1 MIFKIIFTWWNKQT
15 LGTYLKTLFFGIY
28 VGKDEFGNRY
38 YKSKKDER
46 WVIYSSDIEA
56 TKITSEWYL
65 WMHHTT
71 NILPNEKDKKHLWQ
85 KKHSQNKTGT
95 KESYKPIKIKKDQNI
110 KKYETWK

>member
-56 TKITSEWYL
+56 TKITSDWYL

-85 KKHSQNKTGT
+85 KNIQKIRLEQKKATNQLKLRR
-95 KESYKPIKIKKDQNI
+95 IKI
-110 KKYETWK
+110 